1 MLHLTILGTSA
12 GVPTKSRNVTGLA
25 IECLNPFGN
34 AGHQPSRKNKPWI
47 LVDCGEATQHQLL
60 KTNISSHQL
69 AVICITHV
77 HGDHCYGLPGML
89 ASMAMSGR
97 KQPLTLIAPQ
107 AIESFL
113 KVLKQT
119 TQLYLP
125 FEINF
130 VAIEEL
136 LVSKPNSD
144 ANSSLETEQVSA
156 TVSLDLSAT
165 HQLNIEVI
173 KLSHRVDSYG
183 FRLTQTLQ
191 TIKLDIDKLKEQGVE
206 PTETW
211 GKLQAGQDVTLE
223 DGRQLKSLD
232 YTHRQV
238 QKLSVVVAGDNDT
251 PQLLSEAVQGASVLV
266 HEATYTQAVL
276 DKIMARPDAFD
287 PMHTPVQR
295 IANFAQSVN
304 LSNLILTHFSARYQP
319 YDDPESKTPNMADIR
334 LEVERY
340 YQGKLWLA
348 RDFMRFEIS
357 DKGVRQLP
365 S

>member
-1 MLHLTILGTSA
+1 MLHLTFLGTSA

-173 KLSHRVDSYG
+173 KLSHRVDAYG

-191 TIKLDIDKLKEQGVE
+191 IQ
-206 PTETW
+206 
-211 GKLQAGQDVTLE
+211 
-223 DGRQLKSLD
+223 
-232 YTHRQV
+232 
-238 QKLSVVVAGDNDT
+238 
-251 PQLLSEAVQGASVLV
+251 
-266 HEATYTQAVL
+266 
-276 DKIMARPDAFD
+276 
-287 PMHTPVQR
+287 
-295 IANFAQSVN
+295 
-304 LSNLILTHFSARYQP
+304 
-319 YDDPESKTPNMADIR
+319 
-334 LEVERY
+334 
-340 YQGKLWLA
+340 
-348 RDFMRFEIS
+348 
-357 DKGVRQLP
+357 
-365 S
+365 

>member
-1 MLHLTILGTSA
+1 
-12 GVPTKSRNVTGLA
+12 
-25 IECLNPFGN
+25 
-34 AGHQPSRKNKPWI
+34 
-47 LVDCGEATQHQLL
+47 
-60 KTNISSHQL
+60 
-69 AVICITHV
+69 
-77 HGDHCYGLPGML
+77 ML

-319 YDDPESKTPNMADIR
+319 YDDPESKTQIWR
-334 LEVERY
+334 
-340 YQGKLWLA
+340 
-348 RDFMRFEIS
+348 IS
-357 DKGVRQLP
+357 A
-365 S
+365 